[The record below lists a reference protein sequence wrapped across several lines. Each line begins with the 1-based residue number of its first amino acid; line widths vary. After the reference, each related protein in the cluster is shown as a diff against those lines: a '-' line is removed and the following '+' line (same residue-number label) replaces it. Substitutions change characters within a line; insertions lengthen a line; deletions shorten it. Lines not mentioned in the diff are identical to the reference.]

1 MNTIKLPQ
9 SLNVSTQ
16 TSVSFV
22 VLLLT
27 VLCIFFL
34 HTSSLKQY
42 IKQQVLTLVEFE
54 AAATEVDQQAVRA
67 YLSNHGGIDGQSIV
81 FQTGEE
87 AFLEMFPTSTVPT
100 VNPFHDMLTFNL
112 IDYDTAT
119 SQVINTELAQYRGVK
134 SVIHEEQDLTT
145 LTSNVNTLRILG
157 LILSLI
163 LSCWAVLFV
172 IGSIRSSLLSQKSTI
187 QTMQL
192 VGARKSFIW
201 QPLRKST
208 LSKLTQAIGIANLL
222 LLCLGLLLLLLY
234 PGLLNY
240 LSLFK
245 VLASVLFVDVIV
257 VFAVLITTFAEL
269 TRYLEQNFYDTNLV

>member
-27 VLCIFFL
+27 ALCIFFL
-34 HTSSLKQY
+34 HTSAFKQY

-54 AAATEVDQQAVRA
+54 PDGTVSDLNQVKAFLLNHQDVDE
-67 YLSNHGGIDGQSIV
+67 SSIV
-81 FQTGEE
+81 FQTGDE
-87 AFLEMFPTSTVPT
+87 AFAEMFPTSEIPSS
-100 VNPFHDMLTFNL
+100 NPFHDMLTFSL
-112 IDYDTAT
+112 VDYTSET
-119 SQVINTELAQYRGVK
+119 SQNINKELAELSGVK
-134 SVIHEEQDLTT
+134 SVIHEEQDLSA
-145 LTSNVNTLRILG
+145 LTSNIKTLQRIG
-157 LILSLI
+157 LMLSI
-163 LSCWAVLFV
+163 FLSCWAVLFV
-172 IGSIRSSLLSQKSTI
+172 IGSIRNSLQSQKSTI

-208 LSKLTQAIGIANLL
+208 LSKLILSIGYANGILIALMIL
-222 LLCLGLLLLLLY
+222 FIVLY

-240 LSLFK
+240 ISPAKTILSI
-245 VLASVLFVDVIV
+245 VIIDIIV
-257 VFAVLITTFAEL
+257 IFAVLITTFVEL